1 MDSATAAPSA
11 PPVTSGQSINVV
23 SWILLCIMLLSVA
36 TRLGTKFT
44 IIRKLEAD
52 DGVACLAML
61 FSSAQT
67 ITLSTEIANGLG
79 RHYGD
84 LDKSELLGF
93 QKSSYASNILFIA
106 TIWLAKTAVAL
117 QVRQLTPVLW
127 QLHLII
133 GFVIFLAIWGITA
146 IFAAS
151 FQCGLPHPYQT
162 NGNHCFNQAVF
173 WDYFGVTNIITD
185 FVLILL
191 PVNVLWDIQINRGRK
206 VAILGCFASRLL
218 VIIAIICQLVYSRG
232 VYTSSD
238 LTYDVWKTTLCAQF
252 VQNLSVVASSIP
264 YLKPFYMGLE
274 SGLIRNDDLRR
285 LGSPSEYGYGPAMW
299 MKAGSKTSGRNTQTS
314 ERTQS
319 ERHDPG
325 ALPYGARSELNAY
338 NESRPAGSLR
348 SSEGDTTSQ
357 SRIVRSP

>member
-1 MDSATAAPSA
+1 
-11 PPVTSGQSINVV
+11 
-23 SWILLCIMLLSVA
+23 MLLSVA

-44 IIRKLEAD
+44 IIHKLEAD

-79 RHYGD
+79 RHYDD
-84 LDKSELLGF
+84 LDVSEQLGF

-117 QVRQLTPVLW
+117 QVRQLTPVPW
-127 QLHLII
+127 QLHLTI
-133 GFVIFLAIWGITA
+133 GFAIFLAIWGITA

-162 NGNHCFNQAVF
+162 IGNHCFNQAVF
-173 WDYFGVTNIITD
+173 WDYFGVTNITTD

-191 PVNVLWDIQINRGRK
+191 PVSVLWDIQINKGRK
-206 VAILGCFASRLL
+206 MAILGCFASRLL
-218 VIIAIICQLVYSRG
+218 VIIAIICQLVYSQG

-252 VQNLSVVASSIP
+252 VQNLSVVASSIL
-264 YLKPFYMGLE
+264 YLKPFYMGIE

-285 LGSPSEYGYGPAMW
+285 LGFPSEYGYEPAMW
-299 MKAGSKTSGRNTQTS
+299 MKAGSKTSGGNAQTS
-314 ERTQS
+314 GRTQS

-325 ALPYGARSELNAY
+325 VFPYGTRPELNAS
-338 NESRPAGSLR
+338 NNGSMPAGSLR

-357 SRIVRSP
+357 SRIAGPTVT